1 MIREGDRLITNLRV
15 MPDEFVAEGYR
26 RAGWIETVGPREA
39 EIMLRAKNAESAPH
53 LMTGNERERLAAR
66 RLVARK
72 LLVQHFPGAGEGHPL
87 RKFYSLTPRGAKCW
101 LLVRG
106 QGR

>member
-53 LMTGNERERLAAR
+53 LMTGN
-66 RLVARK
+66 ARK